1 MAAPFYIDGTDGSLF
16 HFIDGWRPQHVFGKS
31 NRNNES
37 NNITA
42 IGKTDNMVVIPF
54 QDRPSDWNPILR
66 GEIVNM
72 VGSFYSK
79 EDVAYKVRSRV
90 WESNDESNS
99 GTEVNTRSF
108 YWDADDEIIR
118 VETTTT
124 GNPEL
129 ADLPV
134 TYEVATYSSALT
146 TSDISGGWGLVT
158 PIPFRSPIAGSST
171 SGTASSE
178 PTPLDYFVNESRTF
192 YRAATRVRNEE
203 IFNLYS
209 DFTTTVNWIE
219 YEFPSDESSGSLFT
233 TYEYEDQY
241 TGDSGQQSEYGSKDA
256 IDIEDLPWVAGTTTD
271 FRLTTTDPYKTEAPS
286 LIEYIYLP
294 NLNAELDE
302 DYDYLRED
310 LFIPTDCMVGIQF
323 TAATAVAIEDGETNL
338 TIKLSGENNDTFE
351 ESEVETSISIP
362 TTSYATDISSTIATL
377 ISSFISEYGI
387 PMDGAFGIE
396 VVDGVAGLLTKQ
408 ITVSKAG
415 FANPQDDP
423 EDGIL
428 YATKLAKIEVNGVP
442 SLFRVLRSEYTGEY
456 KLAEWEILD
465 SIETEMSGTSR
476 SAVLGSYAVANGSVF
491 FNSTEEV
498 LVASRGNGAKLL
510 GVGIEV
516 SSTSI

>member
-16 HFIDGWRPQHVFGKS
+16 HFIDGWRPKNVFGQ
-31 NRNNES
+31 S

-42 IGKTDNMVVIPF
+42 IGRTDNMVVLPF
-54 QDRPSDWNPILR
+54 QDRPSGWNPIFR
-66 GEIVNM
+66 GEVVVM
-72 VGSFYSK
+72 SGSFYSK
-79 EDVAYKVRSRV
+79 EDVAYKVQTRA
-90 WESNDESNS
+90 WESNNGSNS
-99 GTEVNTRSF
+99 GTQVDTRSF
-108 YWDADDEIIR
+108 YWDAGLERIR

-124 GNPEL
+124 GAPEL
-129 ADLPV
+129 ADSPF
-134 TYEVATYSSALT
+134 TYDVATYSSPLT
-146 TSDISGGWGLVT
+146 TSDISSGWGLVT
-158 PIPFRSPIAGSST
+158 PIPFRSPIATSNT

-178 PTPLDYFVNESRTF
+178 PTPLDSFVNESRTF
-192 YRAATRVRNEE
+192 YRAATRVYSED

-209 DFTTTVNWIE
+209 DLTTTVNWIE
-219 YEFPSDESSGSLFT
+219 YEFPSEDSNGSLVT

-256 IDIEDLPWVAGTTTD
+256 IDIEDLAWVAGTTSQ
-271 FRLTTTDPYKTEAPS
+271 FRETTTNPYEAEAPS
-286 LIEYIYLP
+286 LIEYMWLP

-302 DYDYLRED
+302 DYDLLRGEF
-310 LFIPTDCMVGIQF
+310 FIPTDCMIGIQF
-323 TAATAVAIEDGETNL
+323 TEATAVAIEDGETSL
-338 TIKLSGENNDTFE
+338 TIKLSGEDDATGE
-351 ESEVETSISIP
+351 ENEVETSISIP

-377 ISSFISEYGI
+377 LSSFISEYGI
-387 PMDGAFGIE
+387 PYAGEFGIE

-415 FANPQDDP
+415 FTDPQDDP

-428 YATKLAKIEVNGVP
+428 YATKLTRIEVNGV
-442 SLFRVLRSEYTGEY
+442 SSVFRVLRAEYTGEY

-476 SAVLGSYAVANGSVF
+476 NAVLGSHAVANGSVF

-510 GVGIEV
+510 GVDIEV
-516 SSTSI
+516 SIPST